1 MKFTVAHKR
10 TLDPDCKGERQSTAR
25 LSVVPFSRPFP
36 EQVFLHDH
44 MTVCVMP
51 KVVTAQRIQ
60 NLYIC
65 SALVLAV
72 FSVRYELFP
81 RAKAQS
87 RHRQQR
93 AYVLARNRHCRRER
107 RLYSFS
113 RIR

>member
-1 MKFTVAHKR
+1 MVSSTKTEKSICCYTLTTGDEMKLTVAHKH
-10 TLDPDCKGERQSTAR
+10 TLDPDCKGEWQSTAR

-44 MTVCVMP
+44 MTVCIMP

-72 FSVRYELFP
+72 FSVRY
-81 RAKAQS
+81 
-87 RHRQQR
+87 
-93 AYVLARNRHCRRER
+93 
-107 RLYSFS
+107 
-113 RIR
+113 